1 MHQLIHYVWYI
12 HAPAGMPMHDS
23 VKFRA
28 VHQVHWNSSLGL
40 TNILEDLIPV
50 THITMQGIH
59 EYQLLAE
66 V

>member
-12 HAPAGMPMHDS
+12 HAPAGMPMHGS

-40 TNILEDLIPV
+40 T
-50 THITMQGIH
+50 
-59 EYQLLAE
+59 
-66 V
+66 